1 MIQKQVFD
9 VAKKKGL
16 ALLSGGLDST
26 LAVKAMVDQG
36 IEMEGVH
43 FTTPFCNC
51 VKCSVDQIGEQFD
64 IHVHHLFMGQDFLD
78 LLADPPH
85 GYGSQMNICIDCRI
99 NMFRKAK
106 ELGDEIG
113 AEFFVTGEVLGQR
126 PFSQRRNAM
135 ELIESK
141 AGLKGKILRPLS
153 AKLMGKTEV
162 EEAGVVDR
170 DSLYAIHGRRRIPQ
184 FELAEE
190 LGVYDYPCP
199 GGGCLLTDPQF
210 AKKLRDYIN
219 HEGKPKLE
227 DMILLRLGRHFRLGQ
242 ARAIVG
248 RNEQENNILSALAE
262 RRGLPR
268 FEVTGHMGPV
278 SILVGDAEAGTVE
291 TVAAITARYSD
302 APKDETVDVEFVD
315 GDIRVLRVSSMG
327 DEEIESLRI

>member
-1 MIQKQVFD
+1 MVSKLV
-9 VAKKKGL
+9 KKKGL

-36 IEMEGVH
+36 VNIEAVH

-51 VKCSVDQIGEQFD
+51 DKCSVDQVGEQFGVP
-64 IHVHHLFMGQDFLD
+64 VHHLFMGQDFLD

-113 AEFFVTGEVLGQR
+113 AEFYVTGEVLGQR

-135 ELIESK
+135 ELIEAE
-141 AGLKGKILRPLS
+141 AGLEKKILRPLS
-153 AKLMGKTEV
+153 AKLMGETEA
-162 EEAGVVDR
+162 EEEGVVDR

-184 FELAEE
+184 MELAEE

-199 GGGCLLTDPQF
+199 SGGCLLTDPQF
-210 AKKLRDYIN
+210 AKKLRDYIH

-227 DMILLRLGRHFRLGQ
+227 DMILLRLGRHFRLGR

-248 RNEQENNILSALAE
+248 RNEQENNVLSALAE

-278 SILVGDAEAGTVE
+278 SILVVDTEAETVE
-291 TVAAITARYSD
+291 MVAALTARYSD
-302 APKDETVDVEFVD
+302 APRDEAVDVEVVD
-315 GDIRVLRVSSMG
+315 GGLRVLRVSSLG
-327 DEEIESLRI
+327 DEEIEGLRI

>member
-1 MIQKQVFD
+1 
-9 VAKKKGL
+9 L

-36 IEMEGVH
+36 VDIEAVH

-51 VKCSVDQIGEQFD
+51 DKCSVDQVGEQFNVP
-64 IHVHHLFMGQDFLD
+64 VHHIFMGQDFLD
-78 LLADPPH
+78 LVADPPH

-99 NMFRKAK
+99 TMFRKAK

-113 AEFFVTGEVLGQR
+113 AEFYVTGEVLGQR

-135 ELIESK
+135 KLIEAE
-141 AGLKGKILRPLS
+141 AGLERKILRPLS
-153 AKLMGKTEV
+153 AKLMGETEV
-162 EEAGVVDR
+162 EEEGVVDR
-170 DSLYAIHGRRRIPQ
+170 DSLYAIQGRRRIPQ

-199 GGGCLLTDPQF
+199 SGGCLLTDPQF
-210 AKKLRDYIN
+210 AKKLRDYIH

-227 DMILLRLGRHFRLGQ
+227 DMILLRLGRHFRLGR

-248 RNEQENNILSALAE
+248 RNEKENNVLSALAE

-268 FEVTGHMGPV
+268 FEVKGHMGPV
-278 SILVGDAEAGTVE
+278 SILVGDAESETVE
-291 TVAAITARYSD
+291 TMAAITARYSD
-302 APKDETVDVEFVD
+302 APRDEAVDVEVVD
-315 GDIRVLRVSSMG
+315 GGIRVLRVSSMG

>member
-1 MIQKQVFD
+1 
-9 VAKKKGL
+9 VAKNKGL

-36 IEMEGVH
+36 VEMEAVH

-51 VKCSVDQIGEQFD
+51 DKCSVDEVGEQFGVP
-64 IHVHHLFMGQDFLD
+64 VHHLFMGQDFLD

-99 NMFRKAK
+99 NMFKKAK
-106 ELGDEIG
+106 KLGDEIG

-135 ELIESK
+135 ELIEAK
-141 AGLKGKILRPLS
+141 AGLEGKILRPLS
-153 AKLMGKTEV
+153 AKLMRETDA
-162 EEAGVVDR
+162 EEEGIVDR
-170 DSLYAIHGRRRIPQ
+170 DSLYSIQGRRRIPQ
-184 FELAEE
+184 MELAEE

-199 GGGCLLTDPQF
+199 SGGCLLTDPQF
-210 AKKLRDYIN
+210 ARKLRDYLHN
-219 HEGKPKLE
+219 EGKPKLE
-227 DMILLRLGRHFRLGQ
+227 DMILLRLGRHFRLGR

-248 RNEQENNILSALAE
+248 RNEQENNVLSALAE

-278 SILVGDAEAGTVE
+278 SIIVGEAEAKTVE
-291 TVAAITARYSD
+291 RVAAITARYSD
-302 APKDETVDVEFVD
+302 APRDAHVDVEIIH
-315 GDIRVLRVSSMG
+315 GDKRSLKISSMG
-327 DEEIESLRI
+327 DEELESLRI